1 MTIKATLTARR
12 PEAARIAAFLERDYG
27 EAGAAICLMEGDPDW
42 SVEAYFSEAAEPDAV
57 AAELRQRLGGDAFGA
72 PLRVERL
79 EEEDWVAHGLAEL
92 GPVAAGRFLLLGSHD
107 LAQAPKGRTHILVDA
122 GQAFGTGHHATTR
135 GCLVVLD
142 RLIAARRFANPLD
155 LGSGSGVLAIALA
168 KALNRPVLATD
179 IDPLAVSVA
188 RQNAKPNRVRPLV
201 QAVTADGL
209 GHPAIAAEAPFDLVV
224 ANILAGPLMRMAP
237 RLSAALAR
245 GGVLVLSGL
254 LASQRSRVVAAYAAQ
269 GVPLRRAERFGDWMV
284 LVLQR
289 PRT

>member
-1 MTIKATLTARR
+1 MTVKATITAGR
-12 PEAARIAAFLERDYG
+12 PEASRIAAFLERDYG
-27 EAGAAICLMEGDPDW
+27 EAGAAICLMEGNPAW
-42 SVEAYFSEAAEPDAV
+42 SVEAYFSDAAEPDTI

-72 PLRVERL
+72 PLMVERL
-79 EEEDWVAHGLAEL
+79 AEEDWVANGLAEL
-92 GPVAAGRFLLLGSHD
+92 GPVAAGRFVVLGSHD
-107 LAQAPKGRTHILVDA
+107 LVRAPKGRMPILIDA

-179 IDPLAVSVA
+179 IDPVAVSVA
-188 RQNAKPNRVRPLV
+188 RQNAKLNRVGQLV
-201 QAVTADGL
+201 RAVTADGV
-209 GHPAIAAEAPFDLVV
+209 GHPAIAAKAPFDLVV
-224 ANILAGPLMRMAP
+224 ANILAGPLIRMAP

-245 GGVLVLSGL
+245 GGVLMLSGL
-254 LASQRSRVVAAYAAQ
+254 LASQRSRVVAAYSAQ

-284 LVLQR
+284 LVLER
-289 PRT
+289 PRA